1 MAVDEAAPA
10 AAPSPSARA
19 LDDSP
24 TLEDESGPLA
34 AGSVDDNEHFDDFLA
49 YLARVDAAGV
59 ARRPLDPTGR
69 IVIKVA
75 DEADRPLAGVTVSVS
90 APDGAPI
97 ATVITTAGGRA
108 LFHPSAYGDPLAE
121 YSVSAGGDAVTA
133 KPGASVAVDGQAP
146 KHQPAALDIAFV
158 IDATGS
164 MGDEIGQLT
173 ASVDSVVQR
182 IEALPSTPDLR
193 LSLTVYR
200 DKGDAYV
207 SATHDFTGSLAEFR
221 EALALVEAD
230 GGGDT
235 PEALDEALG
244 DALTKPNW
252 RPAGAAAQ
260 LVFLI
265 ADASGHADR
274 RVPQPYTES
283 MRVAAERG
291 VKVFPISSSEA
302 DDAAEVTF
310 RQLAQ
315 FTGSRFVFLSYGAG
329 GAATGEN
336 TDIDSLDYEELSLDD
351 LVVRLVD
358 EELAGRRLLN
368 PTDVPATTTTAPSPT
383 TSSTSIPPG
392 Q

>member
-1 MAVDEAAPA
+1 MADAAAGSERVVEDSAAPETA
-10 AAPSPSARA
+10 
-19 LDDSP
+19 
-24 TLEDESGPLA
+24 SGPLA

-49 YLARVDAAGV
+49 YLTRLESAGV
-59 ARRPLDPTGR
+59 AHRPLDPTGR
-69 IVIKVA
+69 IVITVVDA
-75 DEADRPLAGVTVSVS
+75 DDRPLSGVEATVSL
-90 APDGAPI
+90 PDTAGDSTV
-97 ATVITTAGGRA
+97 ATLITTAGGRT
-108 LFHPSAYGDPLAE
+108 LFHPAAHGDPRAE
-121 YSVSAGGDAVTA
+121 YSVSAGADAVRA
-133 KPGASVAVDGQAP
+133 KPGGTVTVVGKAP
-146 KHQPAALDIAFV
+146 QNQPAALDIAFV

-164 MGDEIGQLT
+164 MGDEIDQLKT
-173 ASVDSVVQR
+173 SIDSVVQR
-182 IEALPSTPDLR
+182 IEALPSAPDLR

-200 DKGDAYV
+200 DEGDAYV

-221 EALALVEAD
+221 EALALVEAG

-244 DALTKPNW
+244 DSLTKPSW
-252 RPAGAAAQ
+252 RPAGTAAQ

-274 RVPQPYTES
+274 KVPQPYTES
-283 MRVAAERG
+283 MRLAAERG

-315 FTGSRFVFLSYGAG
+315 FTGSRFVLLSYGAG

-336 TDIDSLDYEELSLDD
+336 SDIDSLDYEELSLDD

-358 EELAGRRLLN
+358 EELAGRRLAG
-368 PTDVPATTTTAPSPT
+368 PEEVPASTTSAPSPT